1 MIEVIKGN
9 MNIPLM
15 ESKKERLKMEKKNQ
29 YLKDSQE
36 KQIVEVK
43 EKNQSRPEYVNIAK
57 VNTN

>member
-29 YLKDSQE
+29 YLKESQE
-36 KQIVEVK
+36 KQIVEGK
-43 EKNQSRPEYVNIAK
+43 E
-57 VNTN
+57 

>member
-15 ESKKERLKMEKKNQ
+15 DSNKERLKMEKKNQ
-29 YLKDSQE
+29 YLKETQE

-43 EKNQSRPEYVNIAK
+43 E
-57 VNTN
+57 